1 MRVGALRPLPH
12 SVAIYTIG
20 RKRPTTSC
28 KRPVIW
34 PNEQTSTASSNVGK
48 QFSPRSTTA
57 ASLSS
62 ARLAFSA
69 FFFLNFE
76 NRRFYCPFDRFHP
89 GRSAQHVH
97 GVLENSRLL
106 EQDRLPVRGKPNPFF
121 AWCGERLVGAIGMTR
136 IRGVHV
142 SQH

>member
-1 MRVGALRPLPH
+1 MQLLFCTRSTHKFHFRNVVLAIA
-12 SVAIYTIG
+12 VAIQADD
-20 RKRPTTSC
+20 R
-28 KRPVIW
+28 
-34 PNEQTSTASSNVGK
+34 ASSIVDLLFITMRGILDL
-48 QFSPRSTTA
+48 A
-57 ASLSS
+57 ALITFFDRGQH
-62 ARLAFSA
+62 AAEPFDLAEFV
-69 FFFLNFE
+69 E
-76 NRRFYCPFDRFHP
+76 NRRFYCALDRFHP